1 MIGVDLS
8 VLIDIFRIGI
18 RELRIFNVENE
29 LLRIS
34 TILYVRLVRLVNRKR
49 IQRLFVRCVI
59 VLIDIFRIGIR
70 ELRIFNVE
78 NERLRISTILYVR
91 LVRLVNTNPTV
102 V

>member
-29 LLRIS
+29 RLRIS
-34 TILYVRLVRLVNRKR
+34 NRILYVRLV
-49 IQRLFVRCVI
+49 I
-59 VLIDIFRIGIR
+59 
-70 ELRIFNVE
+70 
-78 NERLRISTILYVR
+78 
-91 LVRLVNTNPTV
+91 LVNTNPTV

>member
-8 VLIDIFRIGI
+8 
-18 RELRIFNVENE
+18 
-29 LLRIS
+29 
-34 TILYVRLVRLVNRKR
+34 
-49 IQRLFVRCVI
+49 